1 MNNVIPFEYQGKA
14 VRFSV
19 DGWIDAASAAKHFGK
34 KPAAWLRSIETLEY
48 LSALAEALF
57 GKGVSETQL
66 EKLRSLDSR
75 SKEAKALTLKLSKE
89 SGLVITK
96 NGRGGGT
103 WLHPKLGVRFAQ
115 WLEIKFAVWC
125 DMQIDALLRGAP
137 SALQDFNRTCKKFND
152 RKSFASACGRGLW
165 EWQRDEPSL
174 SLEVEQKL
182 NVLQMTLGL
191 NTPEQPHLQ
200 ASP

>member
-1 MNNVIPFEYQGKA
+1 MNNVISLSFEGSP
-14 VRFSV
+14 VRFNA
-19 DGWIDAASAAKHFGK
+19 DGWIDAASAAKRFGK

-66 EKLRSLDSR
+66 GELRSLGSR
-75 SKEAKALTLKLSKE
+75 SKEAKALTLRLAKD

-115 WLEIKFAVWC
+115 WLEVRFAVWC
-125 DMQIDALLRGAP
+125 DLQIDSLLRGFP
-137 SALQDFNRTCKKFND
+137 SAMGRFNHACKRLDD
-152 RKSFASACGRGLW
+152 RQSRASASGRDLAEWKREKPGLIA
-165 EWQRDEPSL
+165 
-174 SLEVEQKL
+174 EVERGRNQ
-182 NVLQMTLGL
+182 LQMILAL
-191 NTPEQPHLQ
+191 DNPESHNLRA
-200 ASP
+200 AS